1 MQDKRNTT
9 GYLVFLKRY
18 YKKNK
23 LAKLMDR
30 PRIDAFYSTQYH
42 YSINLFQTRRTYLRL
57 YFKFYIGRNYRGNGL
72 TTLPQNGIVQ

>member
-1 MQDKRNTT
+1 
-9 GYLVFLKRY
+9 
-18 YKKNK
+18 
-23 LAKLMDR
+23 MDR

-57 YFKFYIGRNYRGNGL
+57 YFKFYIGRNYSGNRL